1 MSSSIIFIDIL
12 LLGYLTGLMSYCSVD
27 TGDTKVNEI
36 KLLLP
41 SWTSKADFWTS
52 MMPIS
57 PLEKLWEKKCP
68 TAKDAYWRERP
79 APSLPYRQ
87 SFLYANANAWKI
99 KQADQVILCLT
110 WTDLRLWTQTEKTQS
125 MVLWSLGAWIWIAI
139 CLLCQRNLVGS
150 LEAWLMFLQSK

>member
-41 SWTSKADFWTS
+41 SWASKADFWTS
-52 MMPIS
+52 MKPIS
-57 PLEKLWEKKCP
+57 PLERLWERNVLQLKMILTPKACP
-68 TAKDAYWRERP
+68 F
-79 APSLPYRQ
+79 LPYRQ

-125 MVLWSLGAWIWIAI
+125 MVLWPLGAWIWIAI
-139 CLLCQRNLVGS
+139 CLLCQINLVGS